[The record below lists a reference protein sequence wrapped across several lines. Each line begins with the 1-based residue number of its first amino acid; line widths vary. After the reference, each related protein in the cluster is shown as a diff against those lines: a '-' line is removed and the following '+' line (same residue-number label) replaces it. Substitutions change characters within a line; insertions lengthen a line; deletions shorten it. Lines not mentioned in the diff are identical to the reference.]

1 MKVRNDSTKDIT
13 LAISGRTEDWKMG
26 ESIELSE
33 AEWNLIMGS
42 TGPEKAQA
50 RIFWEGQ
57 FPNNLPRL
65 IPQRGRVTKE
75 DVNGNKI

>member
-1 MKVRNDSTKDIT
+1 MKVRNDSDKDIA
-13 LAISGRTEDWKMG
+13 LAISGRTEEWKKG

-33 AEWNLIMGS
+33 GEWNLIMGS
-42 TGPEKAQA
+42 TDSGKAQA

-65 IPQRGRVTKE
+65 IPQRGRVSKE
-75 DVNGNKI
+75 D